1 MAVPTSEQAPLVNYT
16 RLEDATRADIL
27 RIDQANQA
35 FYAATADRVLD
46 YFATLQGEVGT
57 PISTREHCLQTAT
70 RALRAGA
77 DAELI
82 VAALLHDIGEPLA
95 PHNHAEV
102 AAAILRPFVSES
114 TYWVLTHHALFE
126 GYYYFHHLGR
136 DRNERDRF
144 RTHPDFAKT
153 VDFCE
158 QWDQRSFDPHYD
170 TLSVDAFVP
179 YVRQIFSRTP
189 WSITSPVP

>member
-1 MAVPTSEQAPLVNYT
+1 MAVLTSEQAPLVKYT
-16 RLEDATRADIL
+16 RLEDATIDDIL
-27 RIDQANQA
+27 KIDEDNQA

-46 YFATLQGEVGT
+46 YFATLQGELGT

-77 DAELI
+77 DTELI

-114 TYWVLTHHALFE
+114 TYWVITHHALFE

-136 DRNERDRF
+136 DRHERDRF

-153 VDFCE
+153 VYFCAE
-158 QWDQRSFDPHYD
+158 LDQLSFDPEYE
-170 TLSVDAFVP
+170 TLPVDAFVP
-179 YVRQIFSRTP
+179 YVRQVFSRAP
-189 WSITSPVP
+189 WSIATPVP